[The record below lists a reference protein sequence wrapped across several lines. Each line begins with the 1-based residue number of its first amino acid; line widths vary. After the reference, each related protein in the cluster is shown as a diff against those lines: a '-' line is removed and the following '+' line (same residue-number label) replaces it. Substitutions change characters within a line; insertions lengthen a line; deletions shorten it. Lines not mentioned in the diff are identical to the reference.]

1 MKMEK
6 FLEIRE
12 QSLFLGRKKLIL
24 LSLMVIFVLQAK
36 AQDPVYS
43 LFYLNKMALNPAYA
57 GANRDLNFS
66 VMSRMQWTGV
76 PGKMQTTTASLDVA
90 CPSSKLGFGAM
101 FYNDQ
106 AGEGFLTKTQGTFVM
121 SANLPGR
128 YSKNIGLKGL
138 RGRKYIFSAG
148 LSYGVGQR
156 RVDWSTLVFSDQI
169 DELLGVYKPS
179 NALIGSAET
188 SNLVH
193 DLSGGIL
200 FRSEISK
207 SGSFLSTGF
216 SIYHINRPVESFY
229 GENITVPIRY
239 SGHLYFNIKTSGK
252 YKNGTPSFLTL
263 GGNVDYQAT
272 LQTALLGGTYTF
284 GKNILLGVWYRN
296 QKFNLPNSNTNSA
309 VFNMVYSMNWLSVG
323 YSFDLTTSQLGLDQ
337 TYGAHEVGINI
348 RFDQVYLC
356 KNKSKSNRSDRK
368 CFMVDHKHLKKNELI
383 NFLP

>member
-1 MKMEK
+1 MGIQVQLLFSGKHK
-6 FLEIRE
+6 L
-12 QSLFLGRKKLIL
+12 LFLVVF
-24 LSLMVIFVLQAK
+24 LMGMLQLK

-57 GANRDLNFS
+57 GANRDLNLS

-106 AGEGFLTKTQGTFVM
+106 AGEGFLTKTQGSFIV

-128 YSKNIGLKGL
+128 YSRRLGIRGL

-169 DELLGVYKPS
+169 DELLGVYRPS

-193 DLSGGIL
+193 DLSAGIL

-229 GENITVPIRY
+229 GENVTVPIRY

-252 YKNGTPSFLTL
+252 YRNGTPSFLTL
-263 GGNVDYQAT
+263 GGNFDYQSQ
-272 LQTALLGGTYTF
+272 LQTALMGATYTF
-284 GKNILLGVWYRN
+284 GKNILLGIWYRN
-296 QKFNLPNSNTNSA
+296 QQFNLPNSNTNSA
-309 VFNMVYSMNWLSVG
+309 VFNMVYSMKWLSVG

-356 KNKSKSNRSDRK
+356 KNKSKSDRSDRK